1 MYSRLARAAT
11 LSTVLAALVG
21 ATLAAQ
27 GLDFIKANYTKS
39 EHYITMRDG
48 VRLYT
53 AVFAPKDQSKT
64 YPILLSRT
72 PYAINPYGSDHYR
85 HGVGPSTLFG
95 PAGYIVVYQDVRGR
109 WMSEGTFDHIRPH
122 KEKKTG
128 PRDIDESTDTYDTI
142 DWLTKNVPNNNGRV
156 GMWGISYPGFYVAAG
171 MIDAHPA
178 LKAAS
183 PQAPVADWFTADDWH
198 HNGALLL
205 AHAVGW
211 FSRNGWPFTKPTT
224 QYPGPSVDREIED
237 GYEFYMRLQPMRKV
251 QERYF
256 KNKVAFWNDMMAND
270 RRTDFWKARN
280 IRPHLKNIKPA
291 VLTVGGWYDAE
302 NLAGALEV
310 YNAVEKQSPGASNM
324 LVMGP
329 WVHGGWA
336 GGPGDALGDAK
347 FNAPTAEFYRE
358 KIEFPFFDTLLKGK
372 GDHNLPE
379 AYMFE
384 TGANQWRRF
393 DVWPPPNLA
402 SRTLYLHA
410 NGKLGFEPPA
420 VDRAETYDEY
430 VSDPAK
436 PVPSTPGL
444 AAGMAQRYMVDDQR
458 FAARRPDVLVY
469 QSEPLEEDVTIAGPI
484 TPALHVST
492 TGTDSDWIVKLIDVY
507 PDRFPD
513 EKGNTN
519 NMLGGYQQLVRG
531 EVIRG
536 KFRNSLETPEPFTP
550 GKPAKVEFFV
560 HDIFHTFRRGHRIM
574 VQVQSTW
581 FPLVNLNPH
590 KFMSINDA
598 TEADFQKATQR
609 VYRSKAMPS
618 GVRIG
623 VLPKPTTASTN

>member
-1 MYSRLARAAT
+1 MNPRLARATILGVA
-11 LSTVLAALVG
+11 LAVFAGVALLG
-21 ATLAAQ
+21 Q
-27 GLDFIKANYTKS
+27 GLDYVKANYTKH
-39 EHYITMRDG
+39 EHYISMRDG

-53 AVFAPKDQSKT
+53 AVFSPKDDSKA
-64 YPILLSRT
+64 YPILLQRT
-72 PYAINPYGSDHYR
+72 PYSIGPYGSDQSR
-85 HGVGPSTLFG
+85 HGVGPSPTFG
-95 PAGYIVVYQDVRGR
+95 REGYIVAFQDVRGR
-109 WMSEGTFDHIRPH
+109 WMSEGTFEHVRPH
-122 KEKKTG
+122 KEKKGG

-142 DWLTKNVPNNNGRV
+142 EWLIKNVPNNNGRV

-211 FSRNGWPFTKPTT
+211 FSRAGWPFAKPTT
-224 QYPGPSVDREIED
+224 QYPGPSIEREIED

-251 QERYF
+251 QEKYF
-256 KNKVAFWNDMMAND
+256 KNQMAFWNDMMTND
-270 RRTDFWKARN
+270 RRTEFWKARN

-291 VLTVGGWYDAE
+291 VMTVGGWYDAE
-302 NLAGALEV
+302 NLAGAVEV
-310 YNAVEKQSPGASNM
+310 YRAVEKQSPGGSNM

-336 GGPGDALGDAK
+336 GGPGDTLGDVRFDSA
-347 FNAPTAEFYRE
+347 TAEFYRE
-358 KIEFPFFDTLLKGK
+358 KIEFPFFDKILKGE
-372 GDHNLPE
+372 GDHGLPE
-379 AYMFE
+379 AYVFE
-384 TGANQWRRF
+384 TGTNQWRRF
-393 DVWPPPNLA
+393 DVWPPPTVTA
-402 SRTLYLHA
+402 RTLHFHA
-410 NGKLGFEPPA
+410 GGRLAFEPPTQ
-420 VDRAETYDEY
+420 AEAHDEY

-436 PVPSTPGL
+436 PVPATPGL
-444 AAGMAQRYMVDDQR
+444 HAGMAQRYMVDDQR
-458 FAARRPDVLVY
+458 FAARRSDVLVY
-469 QSEPLEEDVTIAGPI
+469 QTEPLEEAVTFAGPI
-484 TPALHVST
+484 TPSLHVST
-492 TGTDSDWIVKLIDVY
+492 TGTDSDWIVKVIDVY
-507 PDRFPD
+507 PDRYPD

-519 NMLGGYQQLVRG
+519 NTLGGYQQLVRG

-581 FPLVNLNPH
+581 FPLVNLNPQ

-618 GVRIG
+618 GVRVG
-623 VLPKPTTASTN
+623 VLSSPPRTPTN